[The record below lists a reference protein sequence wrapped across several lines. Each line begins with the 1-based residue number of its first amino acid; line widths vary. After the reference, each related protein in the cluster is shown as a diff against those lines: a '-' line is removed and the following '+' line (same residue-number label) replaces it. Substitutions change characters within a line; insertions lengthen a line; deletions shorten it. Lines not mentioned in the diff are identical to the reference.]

1 MTHTAPYGSWL
12 SPITSELLVA
22 GSLRLGQLAFDGSPS
37 YGATAPLYWN
47 EGRPSEGG
55 RNVLVCRQPDGTIS
69 DVIPEGYNVRT
80 RVHEYGGGDFV
91 VERGRIYFANF
102 TDQYFYRFFP
112 ERDLARGNAPE
123 IMANQPHH
131 RYADPIFDH
140 LRGRII
146 CIAEQHPPTGG
157 EPKNLLVS
165 LSAINQDPDSVD
177 MQVLAQGADFYS
189 TPRLSPD
196 GTKLAWLQWHHPNM
210 PWDGT
215 ELWLGDLT
223 ESGAGLLQ
231 IANARL
237 IAGGMN
243 ESIFQPEWSPNGT
256 LYFVSDRSNWWNLYR
271 YELATD
277 SIVAIAPKAAEFG
290 IPQWVFGMSTY
301 GFTHSGTLVCSYTEQ
316 GRSYL
321 ATMAPDSTELT
332 VLDLPF
338 TSISG
343 VKCHGEQVAFIG
355 GTTTTPSAIVLL
367 ELNHDDSQVEAWQ
380 IIRSATSIEIAPELI
395 SIPQSITFPTSILDG
410 ILDGSN
416 SGTNLETDR
425 DSNSP
430 IAHGLFYLPCNPNYT
445 APTAAKPPLL
455 IKLHGGPTA
464 ATSMSLSLGIQY
476 WTSRGFAILDLNYRG
491 STGYGR
497 AYRDQLK
504 QNWGIADVADCVY
517 GAQFLAAQGWVDPQR
532 LCISGGSAG
541 GYTTLCALTFYDTFK
556 AGASYYGI
564 SDLEA
569 LAHDT
574 HKFESR
580 YLDSLVGAYPATK
593 ERYIARSPIH
603 FPEKLNCA
611 IAFFQGLEDKVVPP
625 NQAEMMVNVLR
636 QKGLPVAYVTFAG
649 EQHGFRQAA
658 NIRRALDGEFYF
670 YAQIFG
676 FEPAENLPPITIEN
690 L

>member
-1 MTHTAPYGSWL
+1 MPHTAPYGSWL

-22 GSLRLGQLAFDGSPS
+22 GSLRLGQLAFDGSPT
-37 YGATAPLYWN
+37 YGAPAPLYWN

-55 RNVLVCRQPDGTIS
+55 RNVLVCRQPDGTIA
-69 DVIPEGYNVRT
+69 DAIPQGYNVRT
-80 RVHEYGGGDFV
+80 RVHEYGGGDFL

-102 TDQYFYRFFP
+102 ADQHFYRFFP
-112 ERDLARGNAPE
+112 ERDLPNGNTPE
-123 IMANQPHH
+123 IIANQPQN
-131 RYADPIFDH
+131 RYADPIFDR

-146 CIAEQHPPTGG
+146 CITEQHSSEGS
-157 EPKNLLVS
+157 EPQNFLVS
-165 LSAINQDPDSVD
+165 LSAINQDADSVD
-177 MQVLAQGADFYS
+177 MQVLVQGADFYS

-223 ESGAGLLQ
+223 ESTTGLLQ
-231 IANARL
+231 IENARL
-237 IAGGMN
+237 IAGSAT
-243 ESIFQPEWSPNGT
+243 ESIFQPEWSPDGT
-256 LYFVSDRSNWWNLYR
+256 LYFISDRSNWWNLYR
-271 YELATD
+271 YHLTD
-277 SIVAIAPKAAEFG
+277 GSITAIAPKSAEFG
-290 IPQWVFGMSTY
+290 VPQWVFGMTTY
-301 GFTHSGTLVCSYTEQ
+301 GFTADGTLVCTYSEA

-321 ATMAPDSTELT
+321 ATIAPNTTELT

-338 TSISG
+338 TTISG
-343 VKCHGEQVAFIG
+343 VKCHGSQVAFLG
-355 GTTTTPSAIVLL
+355 GTTTSPTAIVLL
-367 ELNHDDSQVEAWQ
+367 DLDRYPQSESWQ
-380 IIRSATSIEIAPELI
+380 ILRTASQIEIPAGFI
-395 SIPQSITFPTSILDG
+395 SIPKPVTFPTSVLD
-410 ILDGSN
+410 N
-416 SGTNLETDR
+416 SITNNPS
-425 DSNSP
+425 DSENHAP
-430 IAHGLFYLPCNPNYT
+430 IAHGLFYPPCNPDYT
-445 APTAAKPPLL
+445 APTDEKPPLL

-464 ATSMSLSLGIQY
+464 ATSASLSLGVQY

-504 QNWGIADVADCVY
+504 ENWGIADVADCVY
-517 GAQFLAAQGWVDPQR
+517 GAEFLAAQGWVDPER

-541 GYTTLCALTFYDTFK
+541 GYTTLCALTFFDTFK

-580 YLDSLVGAYPATK
+580 YLDTLVGPYPAMK

-625 NQAEMMVNVLR
+625 NQAEMMVNILR
-636 QKGLPVAYVTFAG
+636 QKGLPVAYVPFPG

-670 YAQIFG
+670 YGKVFG
-676 FEPAENLPPITIEN
+676 FEPAEPLPPITIDN